1 MIAEEQV
8 AAPYQRTGSG
18 PLELCIVVPTF
29 KERANVAEV
38 VRRVGDRLTDIQW
51 EIIFVDDDSPDGT
64 ADLVREV
71 AQQNPRVRCL
81 QRIGRRGLASACL
94 EGMLASSA
102 PILAVMDADLQ
113 HDEQLLRPML
123 VEIKRGELDIVVGSR
138 YAEGGGLGE
147 WDGGR
152 ASISRIATKLS
163 KMVLKVDLKD
173 PMSGFFMITREAL
186 FRCVRA
192 GMSSIGFKILLD
204 LFAASP
210 QPLRFRELPYQFR
223 ARLAGESKLDSMV
236 AWEYGL
242 MLLDRVFGRVV
253 PVRFIAFAL
262 VGSFGILVHL
272 AVLATAYRY
281 ANVSFV
287 SSQALA
293 TLVAMTS
300 NFWLNNLLTYR
311 DMRLRGWRV
320 LRGWATFVIACSI
333 GAVANVGV
341 AAYLFER
348 ETFWIWSA
356 IAGIIVGSVWNY
368 AVTAVYTW
376 SKPKQA

>member
-1 MIAEEQV
+1 M
-8 AAPYQRTGSG
+8 
-18 PLELCIVVPTF
+18 ELCIVVPTF